1 MLCTDYVDADY
12 IIIMHPDDKISDFYE
27 SGVWKSLK
35 AVREGRYFEVTE
47 EEFKKYFDMPGVIQ
61 IDQQIELYTERF
73 LSSPP
78 LKK

>member
-73 LSSPP
+73 LSSTP